1 MRKSSAAA
9 FTFINLSLH
18 LGKCLAR
25 GGVKYAMMMVQK
37 MGK

>member
-25 GGVKYAMMMVQK
+25 GVKYAMMMVQK